1 MKSKKYLKILL
12 GVLVLSTILFS
23 CENNIDEGADFDSVE
38 TVALTYV
45 ANMFESMNVLN
56 PRNSFENS
64 EEDFFSNMDIE
75 DEYGNKICFSDLS
88 PFEKELLKLDLTEG
102 YVDDLTKQ
110 LEEDNGLLEL
120 IQIENEAF
128 KNAIRSSRNKNLSQE
143 DFIIRLM
150 SEFERLSVK
159 KESRNS
165 SGKLKDIERDK
176 INTSSVQKLKSVY
189 KKGRVLVSKDSSTSS
204 SGFGHASIM
213 NYDKWNPAWENNMI
227 LKCTMTSSPIEK
239 GGNWDG
245 KFDGVQEEPIGA
257 WCGTSE
263 GSAKTVSILDVGKS
277 KFVWKGVNSYW
288 SFTNA
293 SNNDYTKAANNA
305 SDKEGRPYSELYEMI
320 NKKNTDSYYC
330 SQLVWRAWYDVSNE
344 YDLSTTFFVLP
355 SHLIT
360 SKNSRLVT
368 SYSNK

>member
-12 GVLVLSTILFS
+12 GVLVLSAILFS
-23 CENNIDEGADFDSVE
+23 CKNNIDEEGDINTVE
-38 TVALTYV
+38 IVASTYV
-45 ANMFESMNVLN
+45 ANMFESMNVLK
-56 PRNSFENS
+56 PRNSSENL

-75 DEYGNKICFSDLS
+75 DENGNKIYFSDLS
-88 PFEKELLKLDLTEG
+88 VSEKELLKSDWIEG
-102 YVDDLTKQ
+102 YIDDLTNQ

-128 KNAIRSSRNKNLSQE
+128 KNTIRTSRNKNLSQD

-150 SEFERLSVK
+150 SEFERLNVK
-159 KESRNS
+159 KNSRNS
-165 SGKLKDIERDK
+165 SEKLKDIEKDK
-176 INTSSVQKLKSVY
+176 INTSSVQKLKSAY

-227 LKCTMTSSPIEK
+227 LKATMTSSPIEK

-245 KFDGVQEEPIGA
+245 KIDGVQEEPIGA

-277 KFVWKGVNSYW
+277 KFVWKWFKSYW

-293 SNNDYTKAANNA
+293 SNNDYIKAANNA
-305 SDKEGRPYSELYEMI
+305 IDEKGKPYELPV
-320 NKKNTDSYYC
+320 NKKNTDAYYC

-344 YDLSTTFFVLP
+344 YDLSSTFFVLP